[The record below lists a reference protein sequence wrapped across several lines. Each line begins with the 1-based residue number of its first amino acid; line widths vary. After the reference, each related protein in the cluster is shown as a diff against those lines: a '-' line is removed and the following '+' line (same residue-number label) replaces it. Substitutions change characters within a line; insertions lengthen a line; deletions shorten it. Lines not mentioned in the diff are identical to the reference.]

1 MPPLTSYTIKL
12 TDAQAKLVKA
22 YLDSHGFEK
31 QTVPYAQFAG
41 KSKEVGI
48 VFYESGKLVVQGKGT
63 QDFVQFFLEPE
74 VLKEA
79 KLGYD
84 EVLNPRAFEPH
95 IGVDESGKGDYFGP
109 MVISSVFATKEAFRK
124 FKELNVRDS
133 KTISSDKKAMD
144 MAKAIR
150 SMPECSV
157 EMVTIGPEAYN
168 RMHAKLQN
176 VNDKIGRAH

>member
-95 IGVDESGKGDYFGP
+95 IGVD
-109 MVISSVFATKEAFRK
+109 
-124 FKELNVRDS
+124 
-133 KTISSDKKAMD
+133 
-144 MAKAIR
+144 
-150 SMPECSV
+150 
-157 EMVTIGPEAYN
+157 
-168 RMHAKLQN
+168 
-176 VNDKIGRAH
+176 